1 MRAIKLTTFSKF
13 FNVYWKIAIPF
24 IIIFGAYINSKDVH
38 DVSGRYDDSKTTF
51 PEKHLNVSGRY
62 DDSKATFPEKNL
74 KQHQHEHEHD
84 ASTAASVPIITTNN
98 IHNNNNNNN
107 NNDNNDNSKATFP
120 EKHLNLSVTYFGFQ
134 SINSS
139 STQWN
144 ELEAL
149 AELELDLE
157 RVGSLVTYKSSQ
169 KMKERFKHYAKH
181 RDKSI
186 RSLSSLHHVY
196 TGLLTNIPGMSDK
209 LRDKFYGSVMEI
221 ALMINATYVEM
232 ESYIEGVKMR
242 GWPFVIDSDVVE
254 FDSFQG
260 GFMMESVALAA
271 EQAALY
277 GDKET
282 AISLALTVAA
292 ALHDGFLTKDVKRT
306 KVRDDYRV
314 GYVPASAP
322 NSRRNR
328 FTHLYKHRKGYPIF
342 ECPDQPQA
350 TNHGLAS
357 ANAAIALLRAFG
369 AIGWLNS
376 SSDSKSFWRLF
387 DADGMKLELADY
399 LRDLKKFVTASA
411 HVFID
416 LCTIHKRQKSKGNTG
431 SDGEELYTWKYADM
445 DSSECPSFRNDDSN
459 RLEDID
465 HAQYE
470 MKFASG
476 VRAVGKDYFGGDAN
490 YFGIYDKD
498 IHRLI
503 VAVLECFIT
512 DQNAEVNDRFSCD
525 LGGETDPYSKSCS
538 VQRVMPSRVIEASH
552 LLDIAITARDSPE
565 ALCDVLTLVNAILP
579 IFLEN
584 HEDFH
589 GNHEGIFRYKK
600 NAQFLLAPLLTKYYF
615 YWYEIGNANCQKKKK
630 EQ

>member
-1 MRAIKLTTFSKF
+1 MGAF
-13 FNVYWKIAIPF
+13 FYVYWKIAILF
-24 IIIFGAYINSKDVH
+24 IVIFGAYINSKNVH
-38 DVSGRYDDSKTTF
+38 DVSGRYDDLKATF

-74 KQHQHEHEHD
+74 KGSGRYD
-84 ASTAASVPIITTNN
+84 STPSSTTISITT
-98 IHNNNNNNN
+98 
-107 NNDNNDNSKATFP
+107 KR
-120 EKHLNLSVTYFGFQ
+120 TYFGFQ

-149 AELELDLE
+149 AELEFDLE
-157 RVGSLVTYKSSQ
+157 RVGSLNKNSQ
-169 KMKERFKHYAKH
+169 KMKTRFKHYAKH

-186 RSLSSLHHVY
+186 RDLSRLHHVY

-314 GYVPASAP
+314 VYVPASAP
-322 NSRRNR
+322 NSRRKR
-328 FTHLYKHRKGYPIF
+328 FTHLYKHKKDWPIF

-431 SDGEELYTWKYADM
+431 SDGEEWYTWKYADM

-503 VAVLECFIT
+503 VAVLERFIT

-538 VQRVMPSRVIEASH
+538 VRRVIPSRVIEASH

-565 ALCDVLTLVNAILP
+565 AHCDVLTLVKSILP